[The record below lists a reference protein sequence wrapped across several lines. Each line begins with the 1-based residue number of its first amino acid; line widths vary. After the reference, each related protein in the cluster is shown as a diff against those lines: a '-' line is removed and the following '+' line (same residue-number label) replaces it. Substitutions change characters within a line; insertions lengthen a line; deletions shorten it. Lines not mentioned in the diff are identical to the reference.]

1 VWLGGW
7 MPLSRRDV
15 LRYAAAVP
23 GVVGLSTLVAI
34 SAAAEA
40 ASATWMADM
49 TQQIGDVPLC
59 RVALPG
65 THDSGTYPMTTRSAL
80 DPYNEGARLRVV
92 KSADSVAQQRETS
105 ASPLIL
111 RWSKAQDLSITDQLH
126 AGIRY
131 LDLRVSLVDSTY
143 VLGHVLICGTLD
155 DALQQVLM
163 FTQRYP
169 SELII
174 VDVNHAYGME
184 TTESQVD
191 LINFI
196 AGILDGRLVQGPPT
210 VGPNNTVNEILH
222 HDPVDKARVILLF
235 ASSAAVAASGRS
247 DVWCSEAENF
257 PPCESSQIIS
267 LWPDQPTASGVLEH
281 IRSQPERDL
290 NRFYVSQGQ
299 ITPSEEL
306 MDDVGLGRSSH
317 RGSLREAAE
326 LSNPG
331 VLAMAA
337 REWQGTGANIIILD
351 FFELPPGG
359 LLDVCRL
366 LNGA

>member
-1 VWLGGW
+1 

-15 LRYAAAVP
+15 LKYAAGVP
-23 GVVGLSTLVAI
+23 GVVGLSTLVATP
-34 SAAAEA
+34 AAAKA
-40 ASATWMADM
+40 ASAAWMADM
-49 TQQIGDVPLC
+49 MQQIGDVPLC
-59 RVALPG
+59 RVTLPG
-65 THDSGTYPMTTRSAL
+65 THDSGTYGMTMRSAL
-80 DPYNEGARLRVV
+80 DPYNEGARLRVL
-92 KSADSVAQQRETS
+92 VAAERLAHQRGTS
-105 ASPLIL
+105 ARPLIAL
-111 RWSKAQDLSITDQLH
+111 WSQAQDLSITDQLQ
-126 AGIRY
+126 AGVRY

-143 VLGHVLICGTLD
+143 LLGHVLVCGTLD

-163 FTQRYP
+163 FTQQHP

-174 VDVNHAYGME
+174 VDVNHLYGME
-184 TTESQVD
+184 TTESQVA

-210 VGPNNTVNEILH
+210 LGPNRTVNEILH
-222 HDPVDKARVILLF
+222 HDPDDKARVILLF
-235 ASSAAVAASGRS
+235 ASSAAIAASGRT

-267 LWPDQPTASGVLEH
+267 LWPDQPTATGVLEH
-281 IRSQPERDL
+281 ITSQPERDL

-299 ITPSEEL
+299 ITPNEEL
-306 MDDVGLGRSSH
+306 ISDLGPSLSSH
-317 RGSLREAAE
+317 PDSLREAAE
-326 LSNPG
+326 LSNPE
-331 VLAMAA
+331 VLSMAA

>member
-1 VWLGGW
+1 

-15 LRYAAAVP
+15 LKYAAAVP
-23 GVVGLSTLVAI
+23 GVLGLSTLVATR
-34 SAAAEA
+34 AAAKP

-49 TQQIGDVPLC
+49 MQQIGHVPLC
-59 RVALPG
+59 RIALPG
-65 THDSGTYPMTTRSAL
+65 THDSGTYGMTTQSAL
-80 DPYNEGARLRVV
+80 DPYNEGARARVV
-92 KSADSVAQQRETS
+92 ESLDGVAQQRGTS
-105 ASPLIL
+105 ARPLML
-111 RWSKAQDLSITDQLH
+111 LWSQAQDLSISDQLQ

-143 VLGHVLICGTLD
+143 VLGHVLVCGTLD

-163 FTQRYP
+163 FTQQHP

-174 VDVNHAYGME
+174 LDVNHLYGMD
-184 TTESQVD
+184 TTESQVA

-210 VGPNNTVNEILH
+210 LGPNNTVNEILH

-235 ASSAAVAASGRS
+235 ASSAAIAASGRT
-247 DVWCSEAENF
+247 DVWCSEAENY

-267 LWPDQPTASGVLEH
+267 LWPDQPTATGVLDH

-306 MDDVGLGRSSH
+306 ISDLGPGMSSH
-317 RGSLREAAE
+317 PGSLREAAE
-326 LSNPG
+326 LSNPE
-331 VLAMAA
+331 VLSMATQ
-337 REWQGTGANIIILD
+337 EWQGTGANIIILD
-351 FFELPPGG
+351 FFELAPRG

>member
-1 VWLGGW
+1 

-15 LRYAAAVP
+15 LKYAAAVP
-23 GVVGLSTLVAI
+23 GVVGLSTLLATP
-34 SAAAEA
+34 AGAQG

-49 TQQIGDVPLC
+49 MQQIGDVPLC
-59 RVALPG
+59 RVTLPG

-92 KSADSVAQQRETS
+92 MAAERVAQQRGTS
-105 ASPLIL
+105 TRPLIVD
-111 RWSKAQDLSITDQLH
+111 WSKAQDLSITDQLQ

-143 VLGHVLICGTLD
+143 VLGHVLVCGTLD

-163 FTQRYP
+163 FTQQNP
-169 SELII
+169 GELII
-174 VDVNHAYGME
+174 VDVNHVYGME
-184 TTESQVD
+184 TTESQVA

-196 AGILDGRLVQGPPT
+196 AGILDGRLVEGPPT
-210 VGPNNTVNEILH
+210 LGPNNTVNEILH
-222 HDPVDKARVILLF
+222 HDSDDKARVILLF
-235 ASSAAVAASGRS
+235 ASAAAVASCGRT

-267 LWPDQPTASGVLEH
+267 LWPDQSTPTGVIEH

-306 MDDVGLGRSSH
+306 ISDVGLGLSS
-317 RGSLREAAE
+317 RPGSLREAAE
-326 LSNPG
+326 LSNPE

-337 REWQGTGANIIILD
+337 GEWQGTGANIIILD
-351 FFELPPGG
+351 FFELAPRG

>member
-1 VWLGGW
+1 

-15 LRYAAAVP
+15 LKYAAAVP
-23 GVVGLSTLVAI
+23 GVVGLSTLAATP
-34 SAAAEA
+34 AAAKA

-49 TQQIGDVPLC
+49 MQQIGDVPLC
-59 RVALPG
+59 RVTLPG
-65 THDSGTYPMTTRSAL
+65 THDSGTHGMTTRSAL
-80 DPYNEGARLRVV
+80 DPYNEGARLRVLV
-92 KSADSVAQQRETS
+92 SAERLAQQRGTS
-105 ASPLIL
+105 ARPLIAL
-111 RWSKAQDLSITDQLH
+111 WSKAQDLSITDQLQ

-143 VLGHVLICGTLD
+143 VLGHVLVCGTLD
-155 DALQQVLM
+155 DALQQLLM
-163 FTQRYP
+163 FTQQYP

-184 TTESQVD
+184 TIESQVA

-196 AGILDGRLVQGPPT
+196 AGTLDGRLVQGPPT
-210 VGPNNTVNEILH
+210 VGPNNTVNEILQ
-222 HDPVDKARVILLF
+222 HDPDDKARVILLF
-235 ASSAAVAASGRS
+235 ASAAAIAASGRT

-267 LWPDQPTASGVLEH
+267 LWPDQPTATGVLEH
-281 IRSQPERDL
+281 ITSQPERDL

-299 ITPSEEL
+299 ITPSEGL
-306 MDDVGLGRSSH
+306 IRDVGPGMSSH
-317 RGSLREAAE
+317 PGSLREAAE
-326 LSNPG
+326 LSNPE
-331 VLAMAA
+331 VLSMAA

-351 FFELPPGG
+351 FFELAPRG
-359 LLDVCRL
+359 LLDVCQL

>member
-1 VWLGGW
+1 
-7 MPLSRRDV
+7 MPLSRRD
-15 LRYAAAVP
+15 LLKYAAAVP
-23 GVVGLSTLVAI
+23 GVVGLSTVLAPL
-34 SAAAEA
+34 AAGNA

-49 TQQIGDVPLC
+49 LQQVGDVPLS

-65 THDSGTYPMTTRSAL
+65 THDSGTYSMTTRSAL
-80 DPYNEGARLRVV
+80 DPYNEGARLRVL
-92 KSADSVAQQRETS
+92 AAANRLAQQRGTG
-105 ASPLIL
+105 ARPLIVS
-111 RWSKAQDLSITDQLH
+111 WSKAQDLSIADQLH

-131 LDLRVSLVDSTY
+131 LDFRVSLVDSTY
-143 VLGHVLICGTLD
+143 VLGHVLVCGTLA
-155 DALQQVLM
+155 DALQQVLT

-169 SELII
+169 TEVII
-174 VDVNHAYGME
+174 VDVNHVYGMD

-196 AGILDGRLVQGPPT
+196 AGILDGRLVQGPPAL
-210 VGPNNTVNEILH
+210 GPNNTVNEILD
-222 HDPVDKARVILLF
+222 HDPDGKARVILLF
-235 ASSAAVAASGRS
+235 ASAAAVAASGRT
-247 DVWCSEAENF
+247 DVWCSQDENF

-267 LWPDQPTASGVLEH
+267 LWPDRPTATGVLDH
-281 IRSQPERDL
+281 ITSQPERDL

-306 MDDVGLGRSSH
+306 IMSH
-317 RGSLREAAE
+317 PGSLRESAE
-326 LSNPG
+326 LSNPQ

-351 FFELPPGG
+351 FFELAPQG
-359 LLDVCRL
+359 LLDVCHR

>member
-1 VWLGGW
+1 
-7 MPLSRRDV
+7 MPLSRREV
-15 LRYAAAVP
+15 LKYAAVVP
-23 GVVGLSTLVAI
+23 GVVGLSTLAATP
-34 SAAAEA
+34 AAAKA

-49 TQQIGDVPLC
+49 MGQIGDVPLS

-65 THDSGTYPMTTRSAL
+65 THDSGTYPMTTGSAL

-92 KSADSVAQQRETS
+92 ESTERVAQQRGTS
-105 ASPLIL
+105 ARPLIVN
-111 RWSKAQDLSITDQLH
+111 WSKAQDLSITDQLQ

-143 VLGHVLICGTLD
+143 VLGHVLVCGTLD
-155 DALQQVLM
+155 DALQQVLT
-163 FTQRYP
+163 FTQQYP

-174 VDVNHAYGME
+174 VDVNHVYGME
-184 TTESQVD
+184 TTESQVA

-210 VGPNNTVNEILH
+210 LAPNNTVTEILQ
-222 HDPVDKARVILLF
+222 HDPGNKARVILLF
-235 ASSAAVAASGRS
+235 ASSAAVAASGRT

-267 LWPDQPTASGVLEH
+267 LWPDQSTPAGVLEH

-306 MDDVGLGRSSH
+306 ISDLGPGLSSH
-317 RGSLREAAE
+317 PGSLREAAE
-326 LSNPG
+326 LSNPE
-331 VLAMAA
+331 VLAMAT
-337 REWQGTGANIIILD
+337 REWQVMGANIIILD
-351 FFELPPGG
+351 FFEFPPRG
-359 LLDVCRL
+359 LLDVCRV